1 MSILLYN
8 KVDQNQI
15 TRRIDMSTTNIIAK
29 ITEIFDT
36 NIEFEENFF
45 KMLIRK
51 VNSSKSLK
59 VEFNMK
65 NILW

>member
-45 KMLIRK
+45 KTEIIRGY
-51 VNSSKSLK
+51 N
-59 VEFNMK
+59 NQR
-65 NILW
+65 

>member
-36 NIEFEENFF
+36 NIEFGRCKDFVGKNYR
-45 KMLIRK
+45 L
-51 VNSSKSLK
+51 SL
-59 VEFNMK
+59 
-65 NILW
+65 